1 MDTYRAHQGAWMLP
15 ILPETKASTICSIML
30 HWLLIKFVCHS
41 VSNCFFFPFLFCH
54 LQHVLVFFMT
64 LLHMCL
70 SVLACAETFSA
81 IAYSVFFFTELQAH
95 INVNEYPD
103 IFAFCDLNM
112 NEQIL
117 SLMCSE
123 AVVSGVV
130 QQPGWSRFVMT
141 FFLNYWIHLAL
152 C

>member
-1 MDTYRAHQGAWMLP
+1 
-15 ILPETKASTICSIML
+15 
-30 HWLLIKFVCHS
+30 
-41 VSNCFFFPFLFCH
+41 
-54 LQHVLVFFMT
+54 MT

-130 QQPGWSRFVMT
+130 QQPG
-141 FFLNYWIHLAL
+141 
-152 C
+152 

>member
-41 VSNCFFFPFLFCH
+41 VSNWVFFPFLFCH
-54 LQHVLVFFMT
+54 LQHVLVFLWPYCTCAWVFWLVQRLFLQ
-64 LLHMCL
+64 LLIL
-70 SVLACAETFSA
+70 W
-81 IAYSVFFFTELQAH
+81 FFFTELQAH
-95 INVNEYPD
+95 INVDEYPD

-112 NEQIL
+112 NEQIFL
-117 SLMCSE
+117 LMCSE
-123 AVVSGVV
+123 TVVSGVV